1 MTIFFHF
8 QKSLIKPKLKLDQMD
23 FYLNFLTFMCVKKE

>member
-23 FYLNFLTFMCVKKE
+23 FYFEFFDIHVC